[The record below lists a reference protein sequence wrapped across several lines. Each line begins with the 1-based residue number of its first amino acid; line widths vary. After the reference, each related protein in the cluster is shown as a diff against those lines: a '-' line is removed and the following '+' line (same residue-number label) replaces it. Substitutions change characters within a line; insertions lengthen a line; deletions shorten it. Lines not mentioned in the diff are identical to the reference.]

1 MVDESLSFLSE
12 AIHRVHV
19 TEGFSEV
26 LNEKQL
32 DDVYCAALNLSTAV
46 TEYLILAIQYFT
58 DNSPCEPSE
67 SSD

>member
-32 DDVYCAALNLSTAV
+32 DDVYCAALNLSAAV
-46 TEYLILAIQYFT
+46 TEYLTLAIQYFT
-58 DNSPCEPSE
+58 DKNPCK
-67 SSD
+67 SSSSR